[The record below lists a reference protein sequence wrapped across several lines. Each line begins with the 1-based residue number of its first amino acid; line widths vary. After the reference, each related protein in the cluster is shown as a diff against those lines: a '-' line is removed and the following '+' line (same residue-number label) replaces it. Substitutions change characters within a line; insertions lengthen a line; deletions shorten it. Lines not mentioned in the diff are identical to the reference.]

1 MGPASSSFSRRRGC
15 GDPPAARV
23 PEIPRVPRRYLNEK
37 DEVPGFR
44 KTTVTLD
51 ERYRFDDCDRRTIYI
66 FQLNEKNY
74 ISKRSPIRYTMMTKI
89 IPPKK
94 TVLIAKVKNVL
105 IKTYQL
111 RTAAYCVRVTLTG
124 DRTPAYLTR

>member
-1 MGPASSSFSRRRGC
+1 
-15 GDPPAARV
+15 
-23 PEIPRVPRRYLNEK
+23 
-37 DEVPGFR
+37 
-44 KTTVTLD
+44 
-51 ERYRFDDCDRRTIYI
+51 
-66 FQLNEKNY
+66 
-74 ISKRSPIRYTMMTKI
+74 MMTKI